1 MQTMAYYIMRQDT
14 SIEGSRSIDGIPENI
29 DVEEWIQGKTVPHP
43 GENIVIDVSLESG
56 EYRGDI
62 MDGFLTFYS
71 DELKEALES
80 LGATNVEYYPIRLRD
95 QETNTTEGGYWLV
108 NIIGRYDCIDLEKS
122 EIERHESDI
131 DETDFEILTL
141 AIDKNKTNGAKIF
154 RLHTDPTLV
163 IINQELKD
171 YFDKTDMLVGVELI
185 QTEMYSEW

>member
-1 MQTMAYYIMRQDT
+1 MAYYIMRQDT
-14 SIEGSRSIDGIPENI
+14 LIEGSRSIDGFPENI
-29 DVEEWIQGKTVPHP
+29 DVEEWIQGKTVPYP
-43 GENIVIDVSLESG
+43 GENIVFDLSLESG

-80 LGATNVEYYPIRLRD
+80 QGATNVEYYSIRLRD

-108 NIIGRYDCIDLEKS
+108 NIIGRYDCIDLDKS
-122 EIERHESDI
+122 EIERDESDI
-131 DETDFEILTL
+131 DETDFEILSL

-154 RLHTDPTLV
+154 RLHSDPTLV

-185 QTEMYSEW
+185 QTEMYREW